1 MAKVLVAD
9 DDHLMRWSLEQ
20 SLKRDGHDVQAICS
34 GMAAVE
40 AISGGGYQ
48 VAIINYSTAAPSGPQ
63 VLRWMKAKA
72 PQTHVIVMT
81 AEPAPQM
88 ERHARDIGAFDFL
101 EKPFRLS
108 ALKQSVDRAVVTPE
122 RRKGSRGCCGGCEWH
137 TPCSFWKTSPTGE
150 AAPLREP

>member
-1 MAKVLVAD
+1 MAKVLVAE

-20 SLKRDGHDVQAICS
+20 SLKRDGHDVQAIGS

-40 AISGGGYQ
+40 AISGGGYR
-48 VAIINYSTAAPSGPQ
+48 VAIINYSTATPSGPQ
-63 VLRWMKAKA
+63 VLRRMKANA

-81 AEPAPQM
+81 AEPGPQM

-108 ALKQSVDRAVVTPE
+108 ALKQSVDRAIVTPE
-122 RRKGSRGCCGGCEWH
+122 RRKGPRGCCSGCEWH
-137 TPCSFWKTSPTGE
+137 TPCSFWETSPRAGSSPV
-150 AAPLREP
+150 A